1 MGKKQK
7 KTKKKAVPAPKEIA
21 AAPAPLLATAATP
34 VTQYSYVPTQ
44 GPMATVAFDTNND
57 GNANFM
63 VTGVDRNQD
72 GIPDALQDNSYK
84 VPQATVGVDTSGDGR
99 ANYNMQGVDINRDG
113 IPDFLQ
119 SPRMQPLQP
128 VGQQVF
134 TSPIPSRSQ
143 PVYGT
148 AMPAM
153 PAQAMP
159 LAQPTAMYG
168 TAMPAPGRPV
178 YGTYSGYSAMNP
190 APGGAI

>member
-1 MGKKQK
+1 
-7 KTKKKAVPAPKEIA
+7 
-21 AAPAPLLATAATP
+21 
-34 VTQYSYVPTQ
+34 
-44 GPMATVAFDTNND
+44 MATVAFDTNND

-72 GIPDALQDNSYK
+72 GIPDALQDNSYR
-84 VPQATVGVDTSGDGR
+84 VPQAAVGVDTSGDGR

-128 VGQQVF
+128 VGQQIF

-148 AMPAM
+148 AM